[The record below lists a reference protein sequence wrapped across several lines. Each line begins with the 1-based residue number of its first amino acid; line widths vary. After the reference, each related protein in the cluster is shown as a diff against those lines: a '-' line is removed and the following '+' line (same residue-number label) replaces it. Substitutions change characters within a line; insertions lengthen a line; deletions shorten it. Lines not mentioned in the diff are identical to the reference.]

1 MTLTPNLQSKL
12 SMPICMPDD
21 PSRGVPSVI
30 ATPHTQQTIE
40 QPREYATRSYRPLLD
55 SGLREFAID
64 LSFY

>member
-1 MTLTPNLQSKL
+1 
-12 SMPICMPDD
+12 MPDD